1 MTFPVITGDT
11 LPAFLGAQPGSHA
24 LVREYDTRG
33 NGGGFCSIRS
43 LSSAC
48 RRRVAPL
55 MVQIPPR
62 LVAVRSQFGAVR
74 RPNRRPPR

>member
-1 MTFPVITGDT
+1 MTFPVIAGDT

-48 RRRVAPL
+48 RRRVGGL
-55 MVQIPPR
+55 DGVIPPPCGGEAGQI
-62 LVAVRSQFGAVR
+62 LGVVATRVM
-74 RPNRRPPR
+74 P